1 MTLCVCGLTTKWP
14 SGESHVFVVVIS
26 LLIKIFLMLLDG
38 RCQEGRYLIYNLL
51 FFPFMMLPNLKL
63 ETFGLLFNLQ
73 NSKGVRG
80 KNSKLC
86 ACFYLPAFSSSFN
99 I

>member
-1 MTLCVCGLTTKWP
+1 MCVCVCELTTKWP

-38 RCQEGRYLIYNLL
+38 RCQEGKYLIYNLL

-63 ETFGLLFNLQ
+63 ETFG
-73 NSKGVRG
+73 
-80 KNSKLC
+80 
-86 ACFYLPAFSSSFN
+86 
-99 I
+99 